1 MIVLALD
8 PGSEKTAYAFVETT
22 KPLIYEC
29 GWVENFKIPK
39 IIQTGLCHTVACEH
53 IQCQG
58 MAVGKSVFETCYW
71 IGEFRAVCHFLGINF
86 ERIYRSEEKMHLCG
100 SMRAKDSNIRQV
112 LLDRFP
118 ASGGGKCPQIGTKK
132 KPGPLYGVSG
142 DIWSAIAVAF
152 TFAETKNGD
161 KKI

>member
-1 MIVLALD
+1 MIVLGLD
-8 PGSEKTAYAFVETT
+8 PGSEKTAYAFVETNRPT
-22 KPLIYEC
+22 VYEC
-29 GWVENFKIPK
+29 GWVENELIHSV
-39 IIQTGLCHTVACEH
+39 IVGGLCHTVACEH

-71 IGEFRAVCHFLGINF
+71 IGEYRNVCKKASLDFH
-86 ERIYRSEEKMHLCG
+86 RIYRSEEKIHLCG

-112 LLDRFP
+112 ILDRFS
-118 ASGGGKCPQIGTKK
+118 AFGYGGGKCRQIGTKK

-152 TFAETKNGD
+152 TFAETKT
-161 KKI
+161 